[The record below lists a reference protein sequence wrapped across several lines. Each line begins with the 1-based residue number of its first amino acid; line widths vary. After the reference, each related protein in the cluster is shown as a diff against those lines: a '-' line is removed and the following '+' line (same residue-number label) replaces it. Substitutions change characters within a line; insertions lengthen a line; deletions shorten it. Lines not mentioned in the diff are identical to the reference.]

1 MPNVAEQI
9 HAAFEFKANASA
21 QLKPRLDPY
30 WNLMK
35 PKSYLMLL
43 TIFVSTISILGE
55 QSEAQKKGLAA
66 DNDVLKVEFR
76 WIEPK
81 FVDGLTEDWGRAIDC
96 GKGKW
101 FPHKK
106 SILSAD
112 DIKLIRMTESYSTG
126 KPRYRYC
133 LEFAFNDSAIQKMV
147 KACGDENGK
156 RLAFIFVTQN
166 GKNVKTSPFLT
177 NSYFD
182 KLAPEKFRAP
192 SSGSAPKEITEKVLS
207 AINFKGMIPFEPSS
221 WRALLR
227 QEKVTLD

>member
-1 MPNVAEQI
+1 
-9 HAAFEFKANASA
+9 
-21 QLKPRLDPY
+21 
-30 WNLMK
+30 
-35 PKSYLMLL
+35 MLL
-43 TIFVSTISILGE
+43 TTLISTTSFLE
-55 QSEAQKKGLAA
+55 QQSEAQEKGFAV
-66 DNDVLKVEFR
+66 DNDELKVEFR

-133 LEFAFNDSAIQKMV
+133 LEFTFNDSAIQKMV

-156 RLAFIFVTQN
+156 RLAFIFVTKN

-182 KLAPEKFRAP
+182 KQSPEKFQPP
-192 SSGSAPKEITEKVLS
+192 SSGSAPKEITDKVLS
-207 AINFKGMIPFEPSS
+207 AINFKGTIPFEPSS

-227 QEKVTLD
+227 QKKVNLDR